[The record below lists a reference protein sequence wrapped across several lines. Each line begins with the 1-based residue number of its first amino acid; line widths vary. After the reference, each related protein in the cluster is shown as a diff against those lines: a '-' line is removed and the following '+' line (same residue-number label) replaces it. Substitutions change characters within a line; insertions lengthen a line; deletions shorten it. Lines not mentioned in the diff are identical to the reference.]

1 MTKKPFLFT
10 SFTLIF
16 IFSLSIITYNIQ
28 NIKYKKENSGENM
41 QFWTFFNGGDR
52 LPHWHDIIFGM
63 TFGLV
68 FGFLDNLFL
77 FLGIDSL
84 NELMPTSPI
93 IQAGLGNTISD
104 FIGAITG
111 TYIAVIAKEL
121 LYYDDDLSPI
131 WATTLGIVIG
141 CLLGLYIPYYVKK
154 YFF

>member
-1 MTKKPFLFT
+1 MTKKPFLFILF
-10 SFTLIF
+10 STLF
-16 IFSLSIITYNIQ
+16 IIILSIITYNIQ
-28 NIKYKKENSGENM
+28 NIKYKKKNKGVSM
-41 QFWTFFNGGDR
+41 PLFTFFNGVDK
-52 LPHWHDIIFGM
+52 LPHWHDIVFGMIFGII
-63 TFGLV
+63 
-68 FGFLDNLFL
+68 FGFLDNMFL

-111 TYIAVIAKEL
+111 TYMAVIAKEL
-121 LYYDDDLSPI
+121 LYYNDDLSPI